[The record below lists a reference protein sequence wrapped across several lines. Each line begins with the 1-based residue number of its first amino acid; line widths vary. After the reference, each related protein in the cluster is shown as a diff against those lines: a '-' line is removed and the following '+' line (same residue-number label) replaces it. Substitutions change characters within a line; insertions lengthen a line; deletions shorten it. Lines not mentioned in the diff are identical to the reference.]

1 MKLKKYLKKKNY
13 LMQLLLTI
21 AGILCIPLII
31 MQLLM
36 MEQST
41 QGYSRLNEENI
52 HENLKESTDYFVR
65 QLEKMS
71 NTAIKASQDVTIR
84 KAAKESSSEYAVYE
98 AAGKINEYNSDDW
111 SMGIWFYDSKSV
123 LYNKV

>member
-21 AGILCIPLII
+21 AGMVCIPLIV

-41 QGYSRLNEENI
+41 RGYSRMNEENI
-52 HENLKESTDYFVR
+52 HENLKESTDYFMR
-65 QLEKMS
+65 QIEKMS
-71 NTAIKASQDVTIR
+71 NTAIKA
-84 KAAKESSSEYAVYE
+84 
-98 AAGKINEYNSDDW
+98 
-111 SMGIWFYDSKSV
+111 
-123 LYNKV
+123 